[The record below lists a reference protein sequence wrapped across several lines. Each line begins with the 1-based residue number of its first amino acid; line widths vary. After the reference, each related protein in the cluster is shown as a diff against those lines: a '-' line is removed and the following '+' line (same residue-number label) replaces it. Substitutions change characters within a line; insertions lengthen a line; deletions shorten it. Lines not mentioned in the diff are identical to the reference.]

1 MIGMVNGVPVISHWR
16 ASKRQNFLNNAVKQS
31 LQDFKQKR
39 RDIGAL
45 HVVVWRIYYA
55 YIHTRPLIKM
65 CTGALRSKKY
75 VSGDGSEYM

>member
-45 HVVVWRIYYA
+45 HVVV
-55 YIHTRPLIKM
+55 
-65 CTGALRSKKY
+65 
-75 VSGDGSEYM
+75 